1 MLFLCMLCT
10 LFSLTSERGHLQVV
24 HLGEGDHEGELVV
37 LHVELEER
45 PPADDL
51 QRGQHDPSHVHVR
64 DEDVAGDL
72 ADVLQEAQVQLL
84 VLRW

>member
-24 HLGEGDHEGELVV
+24 HLGEGDHEGELVIEYNRV
-37 LHVELEER
+37 DLEER

-51 QRGQHDPSHVHVR
+51 ERGQHDPSHVHV
-64 DEDVAGDL
+64 
-72 ADVLQEAQVQLL
+72 
-84 VLRW
+84 